1 MTHVNQSEIGSAG
14 RAVNR
19 LFSEPVTDL
28 EPIVP
33 NAVFRALLTHCQH
46 RIDTVYTKSVNSP
59 VPALVLLSFG
69 IQLVTPVITKIIIEV
84 YFEVFQTCF

>member
-1 MTHVNQSEIGSAG
+1 MTHVNQSEIDSAG
-14 RAVNR
+14 RAVYR
-19 LFSEPVTDL
+19 FLSEPVTDL
-28 EPIVP
+28 EAIIP

-46 RIDTVYTKSVNSP
+46 RIDTVYTESVNSP

-84 YFEVFQTCF
+84 